1 MKVLLPFSTSLNAI
15 EVDDLQMV
23 LRIAFQTQ
31 RSGGGA
37 LVRTAALSAVQRGRC
52 AVWQWVFPEL
62 LTLSCSVTVAKST
75 DPGPPLGGQSDVE
88 VTLPACALW

>member
-52 AVWQWVFPEL
+52 AVWQ
-62 LTLSCSVTVAKST
+62 
-75 DPGPPLGGQSDVE
+75 
-88 VTLPACALW
+88 

>member
-1 MKVLLPFSTSLNAI
+1 M
-15 EVDDLQMV
+15 
-23 LRIAFQTQ
+23 
-31 RSGGGA
+31 
-37 LVRTAALSAVQRGRC
+37 RTAALSAVQRGRC

-88 VTLPACALW
+88 VTLPACALWLSSGEAVGGSGAGLGTGRGWTSRLSVLNGCDGARSH